1 MSADNAIM
9 YEAPKISNQ
18 LVRSHL
24 IVAAIGGFALILT
37 FIALFLL
44 RTDIE
49 TLAERLAPLDHASAN
64 LETGLDESLSALRG
78 WVSLEDPQFITQWE
92 QAWKSKIRP
101 ALADIHT
108 LESSTVSLLN
118 KETLL
123 LLESLLDELQESQW
137 WIKSV
142 AHTPG
147 NEPAAEI
154 YQEQIVPVAL
164 LIQRHFDD
172 LQSRIHNPDP
182 LYSPDLMNLIVSLQR
197 EFSTIQIEVEQIVH
211 HNKLPEAITYKSIIK
226 KLTAKL
232 QTAAEKY
239 PDPIPQQL
247 LLLRKE
253 LTAFAILS
261 SEAEQIRQSQGWN
274 RAQHLMQKETVPITN
289 KTVSIVQ
296 TLSRRAAEQMTAKA
310 TQTKQRIALYIWATI
325 ILVLIAILTAMLV
338 ALQRSRSLSRPIS
351 ELAQAANAY
360 AKGEL
365 NNNIEIKGNRE
376 IESLGHS
383 FNSMRKQINNWQKAL
398 KEANNSLEERVK
410 TRTHELQTATQ
421 QLEENAEHLR
431 LSASVFKH
439 SVEGIAIAD
448 TNGHILDAN
457 DAFCKIH
464 GYSKQE
470 IIGKSSRFF
479 QSGRHDHDFFLTIWQ
494 SISKTGQWRGEI
506 WNRRKDGSIFPL
518 WMTINDV
525 RDSDGIVTNYLGTF
539 SDISQIK
546 QSQEELDFLA
556 HHDPLTELPNRL
568 LLLERLAH
576 AISRAKREKEQLA
589 VIFLD
594 LDRFKQINDSLGH
607 PHGDKLLQL
616 VAKRLSSE
624 IRGDDTLARLGGDE
638 FVLLL
643 EGITKTE
650 SVGITAQKL
659 LSAFEAPFDL
669 DNQEIRITA
678 SLGIAIYPQDGI
690 APTVLLRNADAAMYS
705 AKDLGRN
712 NYQFYTQKLTED
724 AIERVSLENGLR
736 NAIDNRELYL
746 LYQPQIDLTSSK
758 IIGVEALLRWQS
770 QSFGLVSPVKFIPL
784 AEETGLIH
792 KIGKWVLYTAC
803 HQGKL
808 WLDQGIDIDSI
819 AVNIS
824 GAQIRRGKLV
834 EEVTEALNDSRLPPE
849 RLELEVTEGFILDD
863 PDAAIKQLSTLRDIG
878 VVISIDD
885 FGTGY
890 SSLSYIKRLPIQ
902 KLKIDQSF
910 VRDIPNDADDMAI
923 ADAVIAM
930 GHSLDLSVIAEGVE
944 TEEQAEFLTSHGCNK
959 AQGFLFS
966 KPIPPEEIVKLISK
980 TNGLR

>member
-1 MSADNAIM
+1 
-9 YEAPKISNQ
+9 
-18 LVRSHL
+18 
-24 IVAAIGGFALILT
+24 
-37 FIALFLL
+37 
-44 RTDIE
+44 
-49 TLAERLAPLDHASAN
+49 
-64 LETGLDESLSALRG
+64 
-78 WVSLEDPQFITQWE
+78 
-92 QAWKSKIRP
+92 
-101 ALADIHT
+101 
-108 LESSTVSLLN
+108 
-118 KETLL
+118 
-123 LLESLLDELQESQW
+123 
-137 WIKSV
+137 
-142 AHTPG
+142 
-147 NEPAAEI
+147 
-154 YQEQIVPVAL
+154 
-164 LIQRHFDD
+164 
-172 LQSRIHNPDP
+172 
-182 LYSPDLMNLIVSLQR
+182 
-197 EFSTIQIEVEQIVH
+197 
-211 HNKLPEAITYKSIIK
+211 
-226 KLTAKL
+226 
-232 QTAAEKY
+232 
-239 PDPIPQQL
+239 
-247 LLLRKE
+247 
-253 LTAFAILS
+253 
-261 SEAEQIRQSQGWN
+261 
-274 RAQHLMQKETVPITN
+274 MQKETVPITN
-289 KTVSIVQ
+289 KTVSIVH
-296 TLSRRAAEQMTAKA
+296 TLSRRAAEQLSAKA
-310 TQTKQRIALYIWATI
+310 TQTKNNIASYILATIAL
-325 ILVLIAILTAMLV
+325 VFIAVSTAMLV
-338 ALQRSRSLSRPIS
+338 ALQRSRSLSRPITQ
-351 ELAQAANAY
+351 LALAANAFSSGTLD
-360 AKGEL
+360 KD
-365 NNNIEIKGNRE
+365 IEITGNLE

-383 FNSMRKQINNWQKAL
+383 FNSMRRQISRWQKAL

-464 GYSKQE
+464 GYTKQE
-470 IIGKSSRFF
+470 VVGKSSRFF
-479 QSGRHDHDFFLTIWQ
+479 QSGRHDHDFFLTIWH

-607 PHGDKLLQL
+607 PHGDKLLQQ

-624 IRGDDTLARLGGDE
+624 IRSDDTLARLGGDE

-650 SVGITAQKL
+650 SVGIAAQKL
-659 LSAFEAPFDL
+659 TNAFTAPFDI
-669 DNQEIRITA
+669 DDQEISITA

-690 APTVLLRNADAAMYS
+690 APTVLLRNADTAMYS

-724 AIERVSLENGLR
+724 AIERVAMENCLR

-746 LYQPQIDLTSSK
+746 LYQPQIDLNSGK
-758 IIGVEALLRWQS
+758 IIGVEALLRWQN
-770 QSFGLVSPVKFIPL
+770 QKFGLVSPMKFIPL

-792 KIGKWVLYTAC
+792 KIGKWVLYAAC

-808 WLDQGIDIDSI
+808 WIDQGIDIDSI
-819 AVNIS
+819 AINIS
-824 GAQIRRGKLV
+824 GAQIKQGKLV

-890 SSLSYIKRLPIQ
+890 SSLSYLKRLPIQ

-910 VRDIPNDADDMAI
+910 VRDIPNNTDDMAI

-966 KPIPPEEIVKLISK
+966 KPVTAEELETLLLKKSHQ
-980 TNGLR
+980 